1 MGMTIIFSNG
11 GGQWMSE
18 VITLHEHLRELDEEL
33 ATLISKI
40 CELSILI
47 RRELPHRLGKAGT
60 VNISGEQQ
68 TKIDVWAND
77 IFIKGLLPTGLIHQ
91 LASEESEDIVEYEE
105 GTGAFNI
112 TLDPLDG
119 SSNIESNNLFGV
131 ICGIYDASTPLPARG
146 RQLKAALTVLYGP
159 LTTMMYTAKRGV
171 HEFVKGRKYGLE
183 DVYYLVNEHLQIPS
197 PGKVYGVP
205 SNREMW
211 LPEFRHF
218 IALLEREHYGL
229 RYGGSFI
236 GDSNQVLHKGGFF
249 AYPAYLDRPHG
260 KLRLQFECNPISLI
274 VEEAGGKS
282 SVGMGSVLDM
292 EPTSLHQ
299 RVPLY
304 IGNVELIDQMETLFA
319 KCRDAR
325 LYY

>member
-1 MGMTIIFSNG
+1 
-11 GGQWMSE
+11 MSG
-18 VITLHEHLRELDEEL
+18 VITLGEHIQELDDEL
-33 ATLISKI
+33 AELISKL

-47 RRELPHRLGKAGT
+47 RRELPHRLGREGT
-60 VNISGEQQ
+60 LNVSGEQQ

-77 IFIKGLLPTGLIHQ
+77 VFIEGLTQTGLISQ
-91 LASEESEDIVEYEE
+91 LASEESVDTVKCTED
-105 GTGAFNI
+105 TGAFNI

-131 ICGIYDASTPLPARG
+131 ICGIYDAKTPLPARG
-146 RQLKAALTVLYGP
+146 RDLKAALTILYGP

-171 HEFVKGRKYGLE
+171 HEFVKGRRGTLE
-183 DVYYLVNEHLQIPS
+183 DTYYMINENLMIPS
-197 PGKVYGVP
+197 HGKVYGVP

-218 IALLEREHYGL
+218 ITLLERENYGL

-236 GDSNQVLHKGGFF
+236 GDTNQVLHKGGFF

-260 KLRLQFECNPISLI
+260 KLRLQFECNPVSLI

-282 SVGMGSVLDM
+282 SVGRGSVLDI

-299 RVPLY
+299 RVPVY
-304 IGNVELIDQMETLFA
+304 VGSTELIDQMETLFT

>member
-1 MGMTIIFSNG
+1 MGRAITIS
-11 GGQWMSE
+11 
-18 VITLHEHLRELDEEL
+18 EHLLELDEEL
-33 ATLISKI
+33 AVVVSKL
-40 CELSILI
+40 CELSVLI
-47 RRELPHRLGKAGT
+47 RQELPHRLGKRDTINA
-60 VNISGEQQ
+60 SGEQQ
-68 TKIDVWAND
+68 TKIDVWANSV
-77 IFIKGLLPTGLIHQ
+77 FIEGLMETGLISQ
-91 LASEESEDIVEYEE
+91 LASEESPDVVGGME
-105 GTGAFNI
+105 GEGAFNI

-146 RQLKAALTVLYGP
+146 RKLKAALTVLYGP
-159 LTTMMYTAKRGV
+159 LTTLLYTAKRGV
-171 HEFVKGRKYGLE
+171 YEFVKGRKGALE
-183 DVYYLVNEHLQIPS
+183 DIYYMIDGNLRIPS
-197 PGKVYGVP
+197 HGKVYGVP

-218 IALLEREHYGL
+218 ITLLERENYGL

-236 GDSNQVLHKGGFF
+236 GDTNQVLHKGGFF

-260 KLRLQFECNPISLI
+260 KLRLQFECNPMSLL

-282 SVGMGSVLDM
+282 SVGRGSVLDM

-299 RVPLY
+299 RVPVY
-304 IGNVELIDQMETLFA
+304 VGSAELIDQMETLFA

>member
-1 MGMTIIFSNG
+1 MGG
-11 GGQWMSE
+11 A
-18 VITLHEHLRELDEEL
+18 ITLSEHLLELDEEL
-33 ATLISKI
+33 AAVVSKL
-40 CELSILI
+40 CELSVLI
-47 RRELPHRLGKAGT
+47 RRELPHRLGKRDT
-60 VNISGEQQ
+60 TNVSGEQQ
-68 TKIDVWAND
+68 TKIDVWANSV
-77 IFIKGLLPTGLIHQ
+77 FIEGLMETGLISQ
-91 LASEESEDIVEYEE
+91 LASEESPDVVGCME
-105 GTGAFNI
+105 GEGAFNI

-146 RQLKAALTVLYGP
+146 RKLKAALAVLYGP
-159 LTTMMYTAKRGV
+159 LTTMLYTAKRGV
-171 HEFVKGRKYGLE
+171 HEFVKGRMGALE
-183 DVYYLVNEHLQIPS
+183 DNYYMIDESLHIPS
-197 PGKVYGVP
+197 HGKVYGVP

-218 IALLEREHYGL
+218 ITLLERENYGL

-236 GDSNQVLHKGGFF
+236 GDANQVLHKGGFF

-260 KLRLQFECNPISLI
+260 KLRLQFECNPMSLL
-274 VEEAGGKS
+274 VEDAGGKS
-282 SVGMGSVLDM
+282 SVGRGSVLDM

-299 RVPLY
+299 RVPVY
-304 IGNVELIDQMETLFA
+304 MGSAELIDQMETLFA